1 MGKVGKMVAIALA
14 FGALTLGAPTQK
26 AAASL
31 AQKSPTQINLAA
43 PFWESWGQ
51 DESDPLAGVDRSNEA
66 SEASS
71 DPSTWT
77 NSVDCPATKVTSGD
91 ADKIVKKLTRKDEG
105 SNGEEACENKG
116 LEPSECTA
124 VGCCKYDD
132 GQCWSAVET
141 APCSSGS
148 GGGGG
153 GGARKGEGS
162 GCKVEDPCDANDR
175 KAGFECADKDSSGT
189 VDKSEME
196 AMLEAE
202 GAPKEAADMM
212 MDMFD
217 VNGDG
222 TLSEKE
228 VNDVTV
234 CLMKGCASK

>member
-1 MGKVGKMVAIALA
+1 MVAIALA

-31 AQKSPTQINLAA
+31 AQKSPAQINLAA

-91 ADKIVKKLTRKDEG
+91 ADKIKEMMKKLTRKGYGD
-105 SNGEEACENKG
+105 
-116 LEPSECTA
+116 
-124 VGCCKYDD
+124 
-132 GQCWSAVET
+132 
-141 APCSSGS
+141 
-148 GGGGG
+148 
-153 GGARKGEGS
+153 S
-162 GCKVEDPCDANDR
+162 GCLMQDPCDANDR
-175 KAGFECADKDSSGT
+175 KAGFECVDKDSSGT
-189 VDKSEME
+189 IDKSEME

-202 GAPKEAADMM
+202 GAPKEAADYMM
-212 MDMFD
+212 GMFD

-234 CLMKGCASK
+234 CMMACASK